1 MLRVS
6 HHLGNIHQDSDLAAQ
21 VTRWEHAHQ
30 LEEVTLNEREAQK
43 SRLRLQTSTGQELGL
58 VLPRGTETTDGDIF
72 AFTDREGGLLVHL
85 ALQEVMVLT
94 LHPGLPLGEQHH
106 WLVRL
111 GHVLGNQHWPVAS
124 VNDAVLVP
132 VSLDRAVMETVLRT
146 HHLLD
151 QFTVRYERRS
161 WPKAALQLTDS
172 FFPSGTVTLS
182 HGLETFLGGQ
192 SAEIDLSQLLQDYL
206 ERKIAPC
213 DLVAY
218 AHAYRAAEEGDVE
231 RLHQLDRYLNVSLL
245 PQELRQGS
253 ARSGRATLE
262 TLRRLVEEPLF
273 QAFLAGIE
281 AGKSSG
287 HISICL
293 GLLHVLWRI
302 PQRRGGAM
310 LLYTFMVNFLG
321 AAIRL
326 GCLGHR
332 EAQRLL
338 INFRPHLIPLAD
350 QALESPLEEI
360 GTFVPLADIRAMQHA
375 HLSVRLFSS

>member
-1 MLRVS
+1 M
-6 HHLGNIHQDSDLAAQ
+6 DD
-21 VTRWEHAHQ
+21 T
-30 LEEVTLNEREAQK
+30 
-43 SRLRLQTSTGQELGL
+43 
-58 VLPRGTETTDGDIF
+58 
-72 AFTDREGGLLVHL
+72 AFI
-85 ALQEVMVLT
+85 
-94 LHPGLPLGEQHH
+94 
-106 WLVRL
+106 
-111 GHVLGNQHWPVAS
+111 
-124 VNDAVLVP
+124 
-132 VSLDRAVMETVLRT
+132 
-146 HHLLD
+146 
-151 QFTVRYERRS
+151 
-161 WPKAALQLTDS
+161 AALQLTDS

-182 HGLETFLGGQ
+182 HGLETFLSGQ
-192 SAEIDLSQLLQDYL
+192 SAALDLSQLLQDYL

-218 AHAYRAAEEGDVE
+218 AHAYRAAEEGDAE

-287 HISICL
+287 HIPICL

-310 LLYTFMVNFLG
+310 LLYTFVVNFLG

-332 EAQRLL
+332 EAHEVAHQLPTSFDSTRRSSAREPTRRDR
-338 INFRPHLIPLAD
+338 NFCSARGYPRDATCP
-350 QALESPLEEI
+350 PVCP
-360 GTFVPLADIRAMQHA
+360 TF
-375 HLSVRLFSS
+375 